1 MTDRFHICMI
11 LDQGYPPDLRVENEA
26 RSLVEAGFEVTVL
39 SIGPDSRPAEEM
51 IEGVR
56 VVRPRIPAQVR
67 NKMRGLSGS
76 IPFIEWY
83 VLRQLKRIHRRFPIN
98 ALHAHDLY
106 LFGAALRSG
115 KRLKVPV
122 VGDMHEN
129 WVEALRHY
137 KWSTTVPGKW
147 VVNLDRWNELELRW
161 SREVDRLVVV
171 IDEMAERLR
180 ERGLP
185 DDHVCVVPNTIH
197 LDEFDSWPSDPPST
211 FPEGFPSLIYTGGMD
226 RHRGLEDPIRAMP
239 AILARWPEAKLVFV
253 GDGAVRGELE
263 ELCTSLHLG
272 DSVWFAGWQA
282 QDAVKGFIAK
292 ADIGLIPHLKTQHTD
307 HTIPH
312 KLFHYMHMRLPVL
325 VSNCKPLERIVN
337 ASESG
342 KVYSSG
348 RPDDLVNQLASMLA
362 SKEVR
367 ERMGESGHLAVSTTW
382 NWNATAVDL
391 ISMYQELAGPGES
404 QSAR

>member
-1 MTDRFHICMI
+1 MSDRFHICMI

-26 RSLVEAGFEVTVL
+26 RSLVEAGFDVTVL
-39 SIGPDSRPAEEM
+39 SIAPDARPAEEM
-51 IEGVR
+51 IDGVR
-56 VVRPRIPAQVR
+56 VVRSRIPAQIR

-76 IPFIEWY
+76 IPVIEWF
-83 VLRQLKRIHRRFPIN
+83 VLWKLLGIHRRFPIN

-106 LFGAALRSG
+106 LFGAALRTG
-115 KRLKVPV
+115 KRLNVPV

-147 VVNLDRWNELELRW
+147 VVNLDRWNELELTW

-180 ERGLP
+180 ERGLHN
-185 DDHVCVVPNTIH
+185 DHVCVVPNTIH
-197 LDEFDSWPSDPPST
+197 LDEFDSWPSTEPSAI
-211 FPEGFPSLIYTGGMD
+211 PEGFPRLIYTGGMD

-239 AILARWPEAKLVFV
+239 AILKRWPEAKLILV

-263 ELCTSLHLG
+263 ELCRSLQLS
-272 DSVWFAGWQA
+272 DSVWFAGWQK
-282 QDAVKGFIAK
+282 QDAVKGFMAA

-325 VSNCKPLERIVN
+325 VSNCKPLERIVTN
-337 ASESG
+337 AGCGSVYTSG
-342 KVYSSG
+342 N
-348 RPDDLVNQLASMLA
+348 PDHLFDQLAVILGDDDG
-362 SKEVR
+362 R
-367 ERMGESGHLAVSTTW
+367 RQMGAAGYEAVSSKW

-391 ISMYQELAGPGES
+391 ISMYQALARPDVS
-404 QSAR
+404 QSAK